1 MRRCVPLLLAAW
13 VASSAAAEV
22 TVIRPSAHISQEW
35 PYYVLVGNQARP
47 VADLRSGERVTLQV
61 PSDTRTLVIQC
72 PKGLTASYDES
83 RIDYDFKANERVF
96 FVLRAKPSCVNIE
109 ALDAR
114 AASPLIS
121 ATRSRPAGRAME
133 YDPPSATPQQAL
145 RATPTSVPAL
155 TTTDSAAKD
164 QVVAA
169 TAAWVEAFNSRD
181 AARIAALY
189 DAEAVLT
196 DAAEPQPRVGAGAI
210 ADYYKS
216 AARRP
221 TQRVA
226 LGERNVRLLGDTA
239 IDSGTLTYFEMRD
252 GNATT
257 TPGRYSLTYQK
268 RGGKWLIVDHQ
279 SSPAPR

>member
-1 MRRCVPLLLAAW
+1 MRRCIALLLAAW
-13 VASSAAAEV
+13 ATGAAAAEV
-22 TVIRPSAHISQEW
+22 TVIRPNAFISQEW
-35 PYYVLVGNQARP
+35 PYYILLGNQAQP
-47 VADLRSGERVTLQV
+47 VADLRSGERVTFQV
-61 PSDTRTLVIQC
+61 PPDVRTLVIQC
-72 PKGLTASYDES
+72 PKGLSATYEES
-83 RIDYDFKANERVF
+83 RIDYDFKANDRAF
-96 FVLRAKPSCVNIE
+96 FLLAAKPDCVTIQPV
-109 ALDAR
+109 DAR
-114 AASPLIS
+114 TAATWINR
-121 ATRSRPAGRAME
+121 TRSRPAGRVLE